1 MKVTHERS
9 WARGSGRLLF
19 IGCFIW
25 PILMGGTGAN
35 GATSS
40 ALQVS
45 PHSHDFGAVHRL
57 GGHVHTSFVVH
68 NQGDTPIKIRR
79 IWTS

>member
-1 MKVTHERS
+1 MKMTHERP
-9 WARGSGRLLF
+9 WARGYGRLLF
-19 IGCFIW
+19 IGCFLW
-25 PILMGGTGAN
+25 PILMGGTGAS

-45 PHSHDFGAVHRL
+45 PRFHDFGTVKRL
-57 GGHVHTSFVVH
+57 GGEVQTTFMVH
-68 NQGDTPIKIRR
+68 NQGNAPIKIRR